1 MARTVRALVLGA
13 LVLGAAVT
21 VPLAQAPAPVTAA
34 DLFGQ
39 LKWRNIGPA
48 NMAGRISDIEA
59 VEKNPAIVYVGS
71 ASGGVWK
78 STNAGTTWTPIF
90 ENYPSASIGDV
101 AVFQPNPDI
110 VWVGTGEDCV
120 RNSVAWGDGI
130 YKSIDGGKTFTN
142 MGLPESHHIGK
153 VITHP
158 TNPDIVYVAAQGH
171 LWDRNPDRGIY
182 KTTDGGKSWRK
193 LTNGLPTDDHT
204 GASDVMMDPSNPNV
218 LYAGLWGRQRRP
230 YVFESGSANGGIYK
244 STNGGDSW
252 TKLTAG
258 LPTGNIG
265 KVGLTIHRKNPKIL
279 SAIVEATVSRDL
291 TVPGSGIYRSEDAG
305 ATWTYVNTTNS
316 RPFYYSHIQLDPN
329 DPNRLYVMEVPA
341 RVSEDGGR
349 TFARQLNGIEGDFH
363 SMWIDP
369 ANSDRFYIGNDK
381 GASVT
386 YDRGATFI
394 MFDNMDIGQYYAI
407 TVDNR
412 DPYYIYGGLQDSG
425 NWGGPSNSRDYN
437 GILTDHWFKFHSGD
451 GFHTTVDPEDWTTV
465 FTETQNGSV
474 RRLDADFRQTGT
486 GVTPRPQT
494 ILNYDEVTQREGA
507 APSFRYNWSSPL
519 ILSPHDSKTLYLG
532 SNYLMKSTDRGES
545 WSIISPDLSTKDPDY
560 TTPAPP
566 GFMGERGG
574 AETHA
579 SLITVVESPM
589 RPGIIWTGTD
599 DGNVQVTQDGGATW
613 TNVRTNLP
621 ASQVPERTWVSRVEP
636 SRFDVGTAY
645 VTFDAHR
652 TGNFKPYVFKTTDF
666 GKTWTNITAN
676 LPAREPVYVIK
687 EDLRNP
693 QLLFVGTEFG
703 AYASIDGGKAWHEIP
718 GLPTVAVHDLV
729 IHPRDNDL
737 IAATHGRSLWILD
750 DITPLQQLTPSVLG
764 ASAHAF
770 GNRVA
775 TVWKAV
781 SRGATRGHLL
791 FQGRNPLTIAERP
804 PLNSPTELQNSATV
818 SFWVGHASVKTAK
831 VEIVS
836 NDGSRTFTTD
846 VAVQRGI
853 NRYFWPLSF
862 AQPGGAGGR
871 GGRAGGGGGQGAG
884 RAGGAPGAAAGA
896 AGGGAAGAAAAG
908 AGQGGGRA
916 GGGRG
921 AGAAAGA
928 AAPDPDAPPPMVQG
942 GGRGG
947 GAGAAAGPGTYR
959 VRVTV
964 GDRTVQST
972 IVVRPDPNATRVQ

>member
-1 MARTVRALVLGA
+1 MKTFLAVGVVVLIGTVLVSS
-13 LVLGAAVT
+13 
-21 VPLAQAPAPVTAA
+21 PFAQAPPAPTAES
-34 DLFGQ
+34 LFGQ
-39 LKWRNIGPA
+39 LQWRNIGPA
-48 NMAGRISDIEA
+48 NMSGRISDIEA
-59 VEKNPAIVYVGS
+59 VEANPAIVYVAA

-78 STNAGTTWTPIF
+78 STNAGTTFTPIF
-90 ENYPSASIGDV
+90 NDYPVASIGDV
-101 AVFQPNPDI
+101 AIFQPNPNI

-120 RNSVAWGDGI
+120 RNSVSWGDGV

-142 MGLPESHHIGK
+142 MGLPETHHIGK

-171 LWDRNPDRGIY
+171 LWDHNPERGIY

-193 LTNGLPTDDHT
+193 LTNGLPTDDRT

-218 LYAGLWGRQRRP
+218 LYAGLWERLRRP
-230 YVFESGSANGGIYK
+230 YIFESGGPNGGIYK

-252 TKLTAG
+252 TKLTNG

-265 KVGLTIHRKNPKIL
+265 KVGLTVHRKNPRII
-279 SAIVEATVSRDL
+279 SAIVEATRSTDL
-291 TVPGSGIYRSEDAG
+291 KVPGAGIYRSEDAG

-349 TFARQLNGIEGDFH
+349 TFARQLPGIEGDFH
-363 SMWIDP
+363 AMWIDP

-386 YDRGATFI
+386 YDRGFNFI

-437 GILTDHWFKFHSGD
+437 GILTDHWWKFHSGD

-474 RRLDADFRQTGT
+474 RRLDAEFRQTGT
-486 GVTPRPQT
+486 SVTPRQPT
-494 ILNYDEVTQREGA
+494 ILNFDEVTKREGA

-519 ILSPHDSKTLYLG
+519 ILSPHDSKIVYLG
-532 SNYLMKSTDRGES
+532 SNYLFRSTDRGES

-579 SLITVVESPM
+579 TLITVVESSV
-589 RPGIIWTGTD
+589 RPGMIWAGTD
-599 DGNVQVTQDGGATW
+599 DGNVQVTRDGGTTW
-613 TNVRTNLP
+613 TNVRGNIPT
-621 ASQVPERTWVSRVEP
+621 SQVPARTWVSRVEP
-636 SRFDVGTAY
+636 SHFDAGTAY
-645 VTFDAHR
+645 LSFDAHR

-666 GKTWTNITAN
+666 GATWTNITSN
-676 LPAREPVYVIK
+676 LPQRDPVYVVK
-687 EDLRNP
+687 EDLKNP
-693 QLLFVGTEFG
+693 NLLFVGTEFG
-703 AYASIDGGKAWHEIP
+703 VYASIDGGGAWHKMMT
-718 GLPTVAVHDLV
+718 GMPTVAVHDLV

-737 IAATHGRSLWILD
+737 IAGTHGRSLWILD
-750 DITPLQQLTPSVLG
+750 DITPLQQLTPSVL
-764 ASAHAF
+764 ASNAHAF
-770 GNRVA
+770 SNRVA

-781 SRGATRGHLL
+781 SRGATRGHLV
-791 FQGRNPLTIAERP
+791 FQGRNPLTMSQSA
-804 PLNSPTELQNSATV
+804 PLNSPTEIRNSATV
-818 SFWVGHASVKTAK
+818 SFYVGRVPEGPAK
-831 VEIVS
+831 IEITS
-836 NDGSRTFTTD
+836 TDGAQTFTAD
-846 VAVQRGI
+846 IPVKQGI
-853 NRYFWPLSF
+853 NRYFWPMSF
-862 AQPGGAGGR
+862 AGTGGGGGGRGGGGR
-871 GGRAGGGGGQGAG
+871 GGRGGD
-884 RAGGAPGAAAGA
+884 PAA
-896 AGGGAAGAAAAG
+896 
-908 AGQGGGRA
+908 A

-921 AGAAAGA
+921 AGAAAA
-928 AAPDPDAPPPMVQG
+928 AADPDAPPPMAPQAGRGG

-947 GAGAAAGPGTYR
+947 GGGAAAGPGTYR
-959 VRVTV
+959 VKLTI
-964 GDRTVQST
+964 GDQVVNAV
-972 IVVRPDPNATRVQ
+972 IVVRPDPDALRVQ